1 MSRRHE
7 RGGQATTTTETNK
20 KRFFLPTPPTPI
32 VLLTMHSFLQDLRF
46 AARVLR
52 RNPGFTAAAV
62 LSLALAIGANTAL
75 FSLLDALLWRM
86 LPVQDPQQLVA
97 LNRDVGNIFTYAH
110 LNALR
115 DGTQSFSAV
124 AGVERLFDARDI
136 EEAGSK
142 HPVFLQLVTGEFW
155 DALGVSA
162 WRGRVFRRGQSEA
175 GGPIAVISFSYW
187 QRHYRSSGQAIGSH
201 FRWANVDLTVA
212 GIAPPGFQGVNADAP
227 ADIWIDVETAL
238 RPDGY
243 TRGGVFSLLARLRP
257 GVSERRAEEEAGAR
271 LRRKIGVEPQ
281 GGGLSKLRQRFARPI
296 LILAA
301 VAGLVLLIGCANL
314 ANLLLAGA
322 SARRRELAVRQAIG
336 AGTGRLIRQL
346 ITESLLL
353 AGIGGALGIPAAR
366 WISQGLLRFLP
377 ASAQPALANLSFHPD
392 GRVLAF
398 TAGASLLACLLF
410 GVAPA
415 IRATRAEPS
424 GGLKETAG
432 VSRKWGTRSL
442 AVAEIALCTLLVCGA
457 GMFVETLRNLRTLD
471 AGFEVEH
478 TAMATVQTPPGI
490 SDGQR
495 VAILSDLRRR
505 VAQLPGAAAVGYSHI
520 QQLSGFGIEERAWP
534 QGGAPDPKQAYME
547 EQRVSPGF
555 FDAMATPLLRG
566 RDFTESDAAAEG
578 KIAIVNQTFAQIV
591 FPGRNPIGLRF
602 NSDSSPKDA
611 LQIVGLVKDTK
622 WMNLRQAAPPTYY
635 VPYAQAATTYVTL
648 AIRTAGNVRALAAA
662 LPGIVHD
669 ADSRLTV
676 ADPATF
682 AEIEDRTLVVER
694 QVADVSSAFGALA
707 LCIACVG
714 IYGILAYGVARRTR
728 EIGVRMALGA
738 SRQAMHW
745 MVLRESL
752 AIVAAGFAIG
762 APVALAGGRLV
773 RSMLF
778 GVAAFDAATLAAAF
792 AILLATAAIAA
803 YVPARRAAAVDPM
816 NALRY
821 D

>member
-1 MSRRHE
+1 
-7 RGGQATTTTETNK
+7 
-20 KRFFLPTPPTPI
+20 
-32 VLLTMHSFLQDLRF
+32 MHSVLQDLRF

-52 RNPGFTAAAV
+52 RNSGFTATAV

-86 LPVQDPQQLVA
+86 LPVQDPQRLVA
-97 LNRDVGNIFTYAH
+97 LNRDVGNIFSYAN

-124 AGVERLFDARDI
+124 TGVERLFDARDI
-136 EEAGSK
+136 DEAGSK
-142 HPVFLQLVTGEFW
+142 HSVFLQLVTGEFW
-155 DALGVSA
+155 DTLGVSA
-162 WRGRVFRRGQSEA
+162 WRGRAFRRGQKEVD
-175 GGPIAVISFSYW
+175 GPIAVISFSYW
-187 QRHYRSSGQAIGSH
+187 QRHYRSNEQAIGSH
-201 FRWANVDLTVA
+201 FRWANADLTVA
-212 GIAPPGFQGVNADAP
+212 GIAPPGFQGVNADVP

-243 TRGGVFSLLARLRP
+243 NRGGVFSLLARLRP
-257 GVSERRAEEEAGAR
+257 GVSERRAGEEAGAR
-271 LRRKIGVEPQ
+271 LGRKIGVEPQ

-296 LILAA
+296 LILEA

-314 ANLLLAGA
+314 ANLLLAVA
-322 SARRRELAVRQAIG
+322 SARQRELAVRQAIG
-336 AGTGRLIRQL
+336 AGRGRLIRQL
-346 ITESLLL
+346 LTESLLL
-353 AGIGGALGIPAAR
+353 AGTGGLLGLAAAR
-366 WISQGLLRFLP
+366 WISEGLLRFLP

-392 GRVLAF
+392 RRVLAF
-398 TAGASLLACLLF
+398 TAVASLLACLLF

-432 VSRKWGTRSL
+432 VSGRWGIRSL

-471 AGFEVEH
+471 AGFQVER
-478 TAMATVQTPPGI
+478 TAMATIQTPAGL

-495 VAILSDLRRR
+495 VEILSDLRRR
-505 VAQLPGAAAVGYSHI
+505 VAQLPGVAAAGYSHL

-534 QGGAPDPKQAYME
+534 QGGAPDPKQGYME

-555 FDAMATPLLRG
+555 FDATATPLLRG
-566 RDFTESDAAAEG
+566 RDFTESDAAGGG
-578 KIAIVNQTFAQIV
+578 KIAIINQTFARLL
-591 FPGRNPIGLRF
+591 FPGLNPIGLRF

-635 VPYAQAATTYVTL
+635 VPYAQAATSYVTF
-648 AIRTAGNVRALAAA
+648 AIRTAGNVQALAAA

-694 QVADVSSAFGALA
+694 QVADVSSAFGGLA
-707 LCIACVG
+707 LSIACVG

-738 SRQAMHW
+738 SRQAMYW

-752 AIVAAGFAIG
+752 ALVTAGFAIG

-778 GVAAFDAATLAAAF
+778 GVAAFDAETLAAAF
-792 AILLATAAIAA
+792 AILLATALIAA
-803 YVPARRAAAVDPM
+803 YIPARRAAAVDPM